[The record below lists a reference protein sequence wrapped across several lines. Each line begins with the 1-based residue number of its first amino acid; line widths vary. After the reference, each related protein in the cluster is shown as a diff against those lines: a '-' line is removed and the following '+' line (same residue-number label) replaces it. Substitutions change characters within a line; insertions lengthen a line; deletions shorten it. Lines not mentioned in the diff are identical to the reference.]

1 MRRQYAYQRRRSS
14 LRHNPHRIPEKNG
27 TTMYFAL
34 MGKLDARRKGLLE
47 DKEKGFTLIELLVV
61 VIIIGILAAIA
72 IPVYLNVQNNAKDAS
87 VKSDLAN
94 AKTAV
99 IAYQTDKNGTLP
111 TKAQFDDGTTMTP
124 YGYTKSTDTE
134 FNYVPGSSAD
144 SFCIGGQGAT
154 KKWFHITATTAA
166 AENNC

>member
-1 MRRQYAYQRRRSS
+1 
-14 LRHNPHRIPEKNG
+14 
-27 TTMYFAL
+27 MYFAL

-87 VKSDLAN
+87 AKSDLQN

-99 IAYQTDKNGTLP
+99 IANFTQNNTFPATLTGLSGYSASGTYSDKGVAP
-111 TKAQFDDGTTMTP
+111 EIK
-124 YGYTKSTDTE
+124 KSDVTA
-134 FNYVPGSSAD
+134 G
-144 SFCIGGQGAT
+144 SFCIQVTSNAGKPFFVNQDGGAKDGSCPA
-154 KKWFHITATTAA
+154 
-166 AENNC
+166 

>member
-1 MRRQYAYQRRRSS
+1 
-14 LRHNPHRIPEKNG
+14 
-27 TTMYFAL
+27 MYFAL

-99 IAYQTDKNGTLP
+99 IAFQTDKNGTLP
-111 TKAQFDDGTTMTP
+111 TGTEFADGKTMVP
-124 YGYTKSTDTE
+124 YGYTE
-134 FNYVPGSSAD
+134 SAD
-144 SFCIGGQGAT
+144 TKFTYKPAATGSSFCISARGAT
-154 KKWFHITATTAA
+154 KKDFNITDTKAA
-166 AENNC
+166 AEGTCP